1 MQGPHEFRSLSSV
14 IGAFAPCTINGA
26 QGGPQV
32 KLGVGLSFGT
42 MQLTDLSI
50 GAPTLP
56 RFPPRRSALA
66 GEKLGGF
73 RLCQLDDPARPSSDD
88 SASISARARA
98 ARAGS
103 PNDSASASVSRR
115 SSSRRR

>member
-66 GEKLGGF
+66 GEKLGGSLGGSLRREPLLLDGLQVGGGAPAAEGVLPVQ
-73 RLCQLDDPARPSSDD
+73 RL
-88 SASISARARA
+88 RA
-98 ARAGS
+98 
-103 PNDSASASVSRR
+103 P
-115 SSSRRR
+115 